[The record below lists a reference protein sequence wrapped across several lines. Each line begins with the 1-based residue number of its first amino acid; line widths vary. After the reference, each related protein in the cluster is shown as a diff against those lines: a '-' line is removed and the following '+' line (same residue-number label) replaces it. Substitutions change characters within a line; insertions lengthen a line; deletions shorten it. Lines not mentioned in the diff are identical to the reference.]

1 MENTMPARRRT
12 WNTPAVVGSQ
22 IDVDWCWCGNR
33 VVARCVDCHASICER
48 HRIQDGAPPPDL
60 VHYLGGEN
68 GGPAW
73 PYHWEDAWEE
83 AEAEPGWLGPALAE
97 QLFHTG
103 FGTRAELALC
113 RDCRSRAG
121 VDLVDAWRAVA
132 PPADGWDRALWLLGQ
147 GFEPARVVMTV
158 NVGPS
163 SHAVRRFL
171 TRMDELGLAPASRL
185 TLLWSVDRQNRTTVI
200 SEAAGWTLKG
210 AATYE
215 DKPANVFVSTDGE
228 SYVVGRDKDPSVGR
242 ILPHKLGRAT
252 EYKRLPDERWRPA
265 LLALYA
271 FELSGRLSAQQ
282 ADRA

>member
-1 MENTMPARRRT
+1 MRH
-12 WNTPAVVGSQ
+12 
-22 IDVDWCWCGNR
+22 R

-48 HRIQDGAPPPDL
+48 HRIQDGTPPPDL

-73 PYHWEDAWEE
+73 PYHWEDAWDE
-83 AEAEPGWLGPALAE
+83 AEAESGWLGPALAE

-121 VDLVDAWRAVA
+121 LDLVDAWRTVA

-163 SHAVRRFL
+163 SHAVR
-171 TRMDELGLAPASRL
+171 GS
-185 TLLWSVDRQNRTTVI
+185 
-200 SEAAGWTLKG
+200 
-210 AATYE
+210 
-215 DKPANVFVSTDGE
+215 
-228 SYVVGRDKDPSVGR
+228 
-242 ILPHKLGRAT
+242 
-252 EYKRLPDERWRPA
+252 
-265 LLALYA
+265 
-271 FELSGRLSAQQ
+271 
-282 ADRA
+282 

>member
-1 MENTMPARRRT
+1 MP
-12 WNTPAVVGSQ
+12 
-22 IDVDWCWCGNR
+22 
-33 VVARCVDCHASICER
+33 
-48 HRIQDGAPPPDL
+48 
-60 VHYLGGEN
+60 
-68 GGPAW
+68 
-73 PYHWEDAWEE
+73 
-83 AEAEPGWLGPALAE
+83 
-97 QLFHTG
+97 
-103 FGTRAELALC
+103 
-113 RDCRSRAG
+113 G
-121 VDLVDAWRAVA
+121 VDLVDAWRTVA

-171 TRMDELGLAPASRL
+171 TRMAELGMAPTSTL
-185 TLLWSVDRQNRTTVI
+185 TLLWSVDRQNRITVI
-200 SEAAGWTLKG
+200 SEATGWTLKG
-210 AATYE
+210 AATYS
-215 DKPANVFVSTDGE
+215 DKPANVFISTDGE

-271 FELSGRLSAQQ
+271 FELTGRLGAQQ